1 MGQAVLVLPADLP
14 DVADPD
20 FDRTL
25 AEVLA
30 EQADEAT
37 ETPHARI
44 WRHLSERLG
53 EIGPATDAP
62 AADYRI
68 LRDQVASARKPSFWA
83 AFPPQAPLSDVERA
97 GLLRLALATP
107 GDCDEDKMHA
117 LMEVARHAPLGDI
130 VEIGSGAGRSA
141 SLLLPLA
148 QRYRLG
154 ALLCIDPWADG
165 PAGDE
170 TLRVFEINLAAFAQ
184 GRLNYVR
191 ASADYFVPDYGP
203 GLTVTTE
210 AFGTTAY
217 EGVIAILHLDGPPAQ
232 AAHDCALWSPFVAGG
247 GWIVFG
253 GYDGAAREAADA
265 FTAANAGRIAAHFEA
280 GGSLFLQLKRHAGHG
295 A

>member
-44 WRHLSERLG
+44 WRRLSERLG
-53 EIGPATDAP
+53 EIVPT
-62 AADYRI
+62 ADYKG
-68 LRDQVASARKPSFWA
+68 LRDHVASARKPSFWA
-83 AFPPQAPLSDVERA
+83 AFPPQGTLSDVERA

-107 GDCDEDKMHA
+107 GEGDEAKMHA
-117 LMEVARHAPLGDI
+117 LMEVARHAPQGDI

-148 QRYRLG
+148 QRYHLG
-154 ALLCIDPWADG
+154 AILCIDPWAG
-165 PAGDE
+165 GAAGDE

-191 ASADYFVPDYGP
+191 AGADWFGPDYGP
-203 GLTVTTE
+203 GLAVTTE

-217 EGVIAILHLDGPPAQ
+217 EGAIAILHLDGPPAE
-232 AAHDCALWSPFVAGG
+232 AERDAKMWSPLVVGG

-253 GYDGAAREAADA
+253 RLDAGTRGAAEAFAD
-265 FTAANAGRIAAHFEA
+265 ANAGRIAARFEA
-280 GGSLFLQLKRHAGHG
+280 GGSLFLQLKRHAG